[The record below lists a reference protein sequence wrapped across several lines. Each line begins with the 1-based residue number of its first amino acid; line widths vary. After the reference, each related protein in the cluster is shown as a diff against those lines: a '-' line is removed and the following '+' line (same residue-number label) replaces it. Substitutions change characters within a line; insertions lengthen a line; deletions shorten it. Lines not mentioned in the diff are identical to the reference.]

1 VTQGFLQRLKA
12 RLPTP
17 DTIRRQRWLRWL
29 APFMAHPR
37 LWHLSRRGVAMGVA
51 LGVFFGLLIPIAQMP
66 AAGVAAVVLRA
77 NLPAAMASTFVT
89 NPVTFGPV
97 YYAAYRLGKV
107 VLGENAAPH
116 GQSLDE
122 QRLVEELTATPEQV
136 PASLGV
142 LDRLQRWLKQIG
154 QVGKPLFTGL
164 LILAVACGLSVYAL
178 INAVWHLRVRWHR
191 RRRLAQRTPP
201 GRRPAGGNGG
211 GAGGN

>member
-1 VTQGFLQRLKA
+1 MTPSLLQRLKA
-12 RLPTP
+12 WLPTP
-17 DTIRRQRWLRWL
+17 ETIRSKRWLRWL

-97 YYAAYRLGKV
+97 YYAAYRLGKR
-107 VLGENAAPH
+107 VLGEDAAR
-116 GQSLDE
+116 DE
-122 QRLVEELTATPEQV
+122 RGPDEARLVEELTAAPDEV
-136 PASLGV
+136 PDSLGL
-142 LDRLQRWLKQIG
+142 LDRLQRWLAQIG

-164 LILAVACGLSVYAL
+164 AILSIACGLAVYVLTDAL
-178 INAVWHLRVRWHR
+178 WRLRVRWNR
-191 RRRLAQRTPP
+191 RRRLAQRGPA
-201 GRRPAGGNGG
+201 GRAPAGGKGG

>member
-1 VTQGFLQRLKA
+1 MTQGLLQRLKA
-12 RLPTP
+12 WLPSP

-29 APFMAHPR
+29 APFMSHPR
-37 LWHLSRRGVAMGVA
+37 LWHLSRKGVAMGVA

-107 VLGENAAPH
+107 VLGEDAPPH
-116 GQSLDE
+116 EQALDE
-122 QRLVEELTATPEQV
+122 ERLVEELTAAPEEV

-142 LDRLQRWLKQIG
+142 VERLQRWLAQIG
-154 QVGKPLFTGL
+154 RVGKPLFTGL
-164 LILAVACGLSVYAL
+164 VILAIACGLTVYVLTDAL
-178 INAVWHLRVRWHR
+178 WRLRVRWNR
-191 RRRLAQRTPP
+191 RRRLAQRLST
-201 GRRPAGGNGG
+201 GPAPADGKDG